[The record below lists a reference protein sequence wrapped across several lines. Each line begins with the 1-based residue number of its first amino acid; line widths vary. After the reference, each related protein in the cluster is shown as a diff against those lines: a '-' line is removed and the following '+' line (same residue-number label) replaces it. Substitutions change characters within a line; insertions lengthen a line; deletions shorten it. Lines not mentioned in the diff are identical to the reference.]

1 MADVHE
7 IRGAS
12 VTARGSAP
20 VHRDSPFRW
29 LTHPRR
35 DEFTPLRNEER
46 TVPSCGQA
54 PRCAASRQDRRSSP
68 LHPPPAPPDGQQHS
82 CHPPGRVHPRGA
94 PRRPV
99 SAKKCRASGQESA
112 YCTPARTSTP
122 CVWQCEPVHLSLSL
136 PFFPPK
142 PVSLRVNPWVLR
154 GIRRIWWLRRSVDRF
169 VFSSLHP

>member
-122 CVWQCEPVHLSLSL
+122 CVWQCEPVYLSLSL

-142 PVSLRVNPWVLR
+142 A
-154 GIRRIWWLRRSVDRF
+154 SVPF
-169 VFSSLHP
+169 FAPS